1 MENSLNSIG
10 CSGNLSRQAHNELHE
25 EFARRIDAENARQ
38 NKRLDVLENSINHI
52 NDLTISVEKM
62 AVNMANMLEELK
74 KQGERLEELEKE
86 PAETYNQVKQAI
98 ITTIVGIVVGGIA
111 TALLTLL

>member
-1 MENSLNSIG
+1 MEDAIG
-10 CSGNLSRQAHNELHE
+10 RKEHADFHR
-25 EFARRIDAENARQ
+25 EFAERIDAENERQ
-38 NKRLDVLENSINHI
+38 NRRIELLENSINHI

-62 AVNMANMLEELK
+62 AVNMTNMLEELK

-86 PAETYNQVKQAI
+86 PVETYNQVKQAI
-98 ITTIVGIVVGGIA
+98 ITTVAGIVIGGLV